1 MNFCVFPSDYF
12 RCSWNCN
19 VQQNGRTHHK
29 EDNRN
34 REETSMPPPQKPRTK
49 HLRTGEKCY
58 SWWQCEPYLPIFH
71 GKNRWDLAL
80 NIKEN

>member
-1 MNFCVFPSDYF
+1 VYF
-12 RCSWNCN
+12 LQTTLDAHGIEMFSKMVTPIIR
-19 VQQNGRTHHK
+19 RTIRTEK
-29 EDNRN
+29 RPQC
-34 REETSMPPPQKPRTK
+34 PPPQKKPRTK